1 MTAKYLIQKENSGGR
16 VVSGINEE
24 FEAELVEKR
33 SGEKQL
39 FNTEIEAS
47 KYMDQ
52 NGLMC
57 GGFFVILA

>member
-1 MTAKYLIQKENSGGR
+1 M
-16 VVSGINEE
+16 SGINEE